1 MDVGIQHH
9 IYIHI
14 VHPSSYIRIWP
25 YNVVSGTAD
34 NQIKR
39 REERKGKG
47 KERKR
52 KKGKRKEWVRSDRI

>member
-9 IYIHI
+9 IDLHT
-14 VHPSSYIRIWP
+14 VHPPSSIRIWL

-34 NQIKR
+34 NQMKR

-52 KKGKRKEWVRSDRI
+52 GMKGVGQIGSDLI